1 MGNKMLTNKQITS
14 TIASHE
20 DLVNDN
26 ALRPKTFDGYIGQSK
41 VKENMKIYIEA
52 AKNRGD
58 ALDHVLLYG
67 PPGLGK
73 TTLAGI
79 VAGEMGS
86 NIKVTSGPAITIPGE
101 IVAVLMTLKDGD
113 ILFIDEIHRLSKPVE
128 ETLYSAMEDFAVD
141 IVMGKDTTARSIHTK
156 LPRFTLI
163 GATTR
168 PGLLSAPLR
177 DRFGIIG
184 HMDYYTPEELSTIV
198 TASASK
204 LNAPIDYEGAYQIA
218 LRSRG
223 TPRLANRYLKRVRD
237 YAEVRYDGEITKEVA
252 AATLDSLEVDTLGL
266 DNNDRNILLAII
278 ERFNGGPVGLDNL
291 AATVGEDSG
300 TIEDVYEPYLLQH
313 GLIIRTPKG
322 RVATKVAYEHFNM
335 PVPENLS

>member
-1 MGNKMLTNKQITS
+1 MLSNKQITS

-26 ALRPKTFDGYIGQSK
+26 ALRPKSFDGYIGQTK

-198 TASASK
+198 TASATK

-252 AATLDSLEVDTLGL
+252 SATLDSLEVDTLGL

-322 RVATKVAYEHFNM
+322 RVATKVAYEHFNL
-335 PVPENLS
+335 PIPENM

>member
-1 MGNKMLTNKQITS
+1 MLNNKQITS

-322 RVATKVAYEHFNM
+322 RVATKVAYEHFDM

>member
-1 MGNKMLTNKQITS
+1 MISTKQITS

-20 DLVNDN
+20 DLVSDN
-26 ALRPKTFDGYIGQSK
+26 VLRPKSFEGYIGQDK
-41 VKENMKIYIEA
+41 VKETLKVYIEA
-52 AKNRGD
+52 AKMRNE

-79 VAGEMGS
+79 VANEMNS

-141 IVMGKDTTARSIHTK
+141 IVMGKDASAKSIHTK
-156 LPRFTLI
+156 LPRFTLV

-184 HMDYYTPEELSTIV
+184 HMDYYSTEDLSTII
-198 TASASK
+198 TASANK
-204 LNAPIDYEGAYQIA
+204 LAAPIEPDGAYEVA

-237 YAEVRYDGEITKEVA
+237 YAQVKYDGVITKDVA
-252 AATLDSLEVDTLGL
+252 SATLNDLEIDTLGL
-266 DNNDRNILLAII
+266 DNNDRNILLSII
-278 ERFNGGPVGLDNL
+278 ERFGGGPVGLDNL
-291 AATVGEDSG
+291 SATIGEDSG
-300 TIEDVYEPYLLQH
+300 TIEDVYEPYLLQN
-313 GLIIRTPKG
+313 GLIVRTPKG
-322 RVATKVAYEHFNM
+322 RMATAFAYKHFDL
-335 PVPENLS
+335 PVPEGIV

>member
-1 MGNKMLTNKQITS
+1 MLNNKQITS

-26 ALRPKTFDGYIGQSK
+26 ALRPKTFDGYIGQNK

-79 VAGEMGS
+79 VAQEMGS

-128 ETLYSAMEDFAVD
+128 ETLYSAMEDFVVD

-204 LNAPIDYEGAYQIA
+204 LGAPIDYEGAYQIA

-237 YAEVRYDGEITKEVA
+237 YAEVRYDGKISKEVA

-278 ERFNGGPVGLDNL
+278 ERFGGGPVGLDNL

-322 RVATKVAYEHFNM
+322 RVATKEAYEHFGM
-335 PVPENLS
+335 PIPENIV

>member
-1 MGNKMLTNKQITS
+1 MLTNKQITS

-26 ALRPKTFDGYIGQSK
+26 ALRPKTFDGYIGQDK
-41 VKENMKIYIEA
+41 VKNNMKIYIEA

-79 VAGEMGS
+79 IASEMGA

-113 ILFIDEIHRLSKPVE
+113 VLFIDEIHRLSKPVE

-141 IVMGKDTTARSIHTK
+141 IVMGKDTTARSIHTR
-156 LPRFTLI
+156 LPHFTLV

-184 HMDYYTPEELSTIV
+184 HMDYYSPEELSTIV
-198 TASASK
+198 KASAMK
-204 LNAPIDYEGAYQIA
+204 LKAPIEDDGAYQIA

-237 YAEVRYDGEITKEVA
+237 YAEVQFDGIITRQVA
-252 AATLDSLEVDTLGL
+252 DATLNSLEVDTLGL
-266 DNNDRNILLAII
+266 DNNDRNILLSII
-278 ERFNGGPVGLDNL
+278 ERFGGGPVGLDNL

-300 TIEDVYEPYLLQH
+300 TIEDVYEPYLLQN

-322 RVATKVAYEHFNM
+322 RVATKKAYEHFDL
-335 PVPENLS
+335 PIPENIL

>member
-1 MGNKMLTNKQITS
+1 MLTNKQITS

-26 ALRPKTFDGYIGQSK
+26 ALRPKSFDGYIGQTK

-198 TASASK
+198 TASAAK

-237 YAEVRYDGEITKEVA
+237 YAEVRYDGRISKEVA

-266 DNNDRNILLAII
+266 DNNDRSILLAII
-278 ERFNGGPVGLDNL
+278 ERFRGGPVGLDNL

-322 RVATKVAYEHFNM
+322 RVATKEAYEHFNM
-335 PVPENLS
+335 PIPENAI

>member
-1 MGNKMLTNKQITS
+1 MLTNKQITS

-26 ALRPKTFDGYIGQSK
+26 ALRPKSFDGYIGQNK

-198 TASASK
+198 TASAAK

-237 YAEVRYDGEITKEVA
+237 YAEVRYDGRISKEVA

-278 ERFNGGPVGLDNL
+278 ERFGGGPVGLDNL

-322 RVATKVAYEHFNM
+322 RVATKEAYEHFGM
-335 PVPENLS
+335 SIPENVL

>member
-1 MGNKMLTNKQITS
+1 MLSNKQITS

-52 AKNRGD
+52 AKQRGD

-198 TASASK
+198 TASAAK
-204 LNAPIDYEGAYQIA
+204 LDAPIDYEGAYQIA

-237 YAEVRYDGEITKEVA
+237 YAQVKFDGEITKEVA
-252 AATLDSLEVDTLGL
+252 ATTLDSLEVDTLGL

-278 ERFNGGPVGLDNL
+278 EKFNGGPVGLDNL

-300 TIEDVYEPYLLQH
+300 TIEDVYEPYLLQN

-335 PVPENLS
+335 PVPEIL

>member
-1 MGNKMLTNKQITS
+1 MLTNKQITS

-26 ALRPKTFDGYIGQSK
+26 ALRPKSFDGYIGQTK

-198 TASASK
+198 TASAAK

-237 YAEVRYDGEITKEVA
+237 YAEVRYDGRISKEVA

-266 DNNDRNILLAII
+266 DNNDRSILLAII
-278 ERFNGGPVGLDNL
+278 ERFGGGPVGLDNL

-322 RVATKVAYEHFNM
+322 RVATKEAYEHFNM
-335 PVPENLS
+335 PIPENVI

>member
-1 MGNKMLTNKQITS
+1 MLTNKQITS

-26 ALRPKTFDGYIGQSK
+26 ALRPKSFDGYIGQNK

-198 TASASK
+198 TASAAK

-237 YAEVRYDGEITKEVA
+237 YAEVRYDGRISKEVA

-278 ERFNGGPVGLDNL
+278 ERFGGGPVGLDNL

-313 GLIIRTPKG
+313 GFIIRTPKG
-322 RVATKVAYEHFNM
+322 RVATKEAYEHFGM
-335 PVPENLS
+335 PIPENVL

>member
-1 MGNKMLTNKQITS
+1 MLSNKQITS

-20 DLVNDN
+20 DLVTDN
-26 ALRPKTFDGYIGQSK
+26 ALRPKSFDGYIGQ
-41 VKENMKIYIEA
+41 VKENMQIYIEA
-52 AKNRGD
+52 AKKRGE

-79 VAGEMGS
+79 VASEMNS

-113 ILFIDEIHRLSKPVE
+113 VLFIDEIHRLSKPVE

-198 TASASK
+198 TASAAK
-204 LNAPIDYEGAYQIA
+204 LDAPIDYEGAYQIA

-237 YAEVRYDGEITKEVA
+237 YAEVRFDGIITKDVA

-300 TIEDVYEPYLLQH
+300 TIEDVYEPYLLQN

-322 RVATKVAYEHFNM
+322 RVATKEAYEHFHM
-335 PVPENLS
+335 PIPENVM

>member
-1 MGNKMLTNKQITS
+1 MLSNKQITS

-26 ALRPKTFDGYIGQSK
+26 ALRPKSFDGYIGQTK

-198 TASASK
+198 TASAAK

-252 AATLDSLEVDTLGL
+252 SATLDSLEVDTLGL

-278 ERFNGGPVGLDNL
+278 ERFGGGPVGLDNL

-322 RVATKVAYEHFNM
+322 RVATKVAYEHFNL
-335 PVPENLS
+335 PIPENM

>member
-1 MGNKMLTNKQITS
+1 MLSNKQITS
-14 TIASHE
+14 TIANHE

-26 ALRPKTFDGYIGQSK
+26 ALRPKSFDGYIGQTK

-198 TASASK
+198 TASAAK

-237 YAEVRYDGEITKEVA
+237 YAEVRYDGRISKEVA

-266 DNNDRNILLAII
+266 DNNDRSILLAII
-278 ERFNGGPVGLDNL
+278 ERFGGGPVGLDNL

-322 RVATKVAYEHFNM
+322 RVATKEAYEHFNM
-335 PVPENLS
+335 PIPENVI

>member
-1 MGNKMLTNKQITS
+1 MLTNKQITS

-101 IVAVLMTLKDGD
+101 IVAVLMTLKAGA
-113 ILFIDEIHRLSKPVE
+113 ILFLAEIHRLSKPVE

-198 TASASK
+198 TASAGK

-252 AATLDSLEVDTLGL
+252 SATLDSLEVDTLGL

-278 ERFNGGPVGLDNL
+278 ERFGGGPVGLDNL

-300 TIEDVYEPYLLQH
+300 TIEDVYEPYLLQN

-335 PVPENLS
+335 PVPENIQ

>member
-1 MGNKMLTNKQITS
+1 MLTNKQITS

-184 HMDYYTPEELSTIV
+184 HMYYYTPEELSTIV

>member
-1 MGNKMLTNKQITS
+1 MLTNKQITS

-26 ALRPKTFDGYIGQSK
+26 ALRPKSFDGYIGQNK

-58 ALDHVLLYG
+58 AVDHGLLYG

-198 TASASK
+198 TASAAK

-237 YAEVRYDGEITKEVA
+237 YAEVRYDGRISKEVA

-278 ERFNGGPVGLDNL
+278 ERFGGGPVGLDNL

-322 RVATKVAYEHFNM
+322 RVATKEAYEHFGM
-335 PVPENLS
+335 PIPENVL

>member
-1 MGNKMLTNKQITS
+1 MLTNKQITS

-26 ALRPKTFDGYIGQSK
+26 ALRPKSFEGYIGQNK

-198 TASASK
+198 TASAAK

-237 YAEVRYDGEITKEVA
+237 YAEVRYDGRISKEVA

-278 ERFNGGPVGLDNL
+278 ERFAGGPVGLDNL

-313 GLIIRTPKG
+313 GLIVRTPKG
-322 RVATKVAYEHFNM
+322 RVATKDAYLHFNL
-335 PVPENLS
+335 PIPENLTY

>member
-1 MGNKMLTNKQITS
+1 MLTNKQITS
-14 TIASHE
+14 KIASHE

-26 ALRPKTFDGYIGQSK
+26 ALRPKSFDGYIGQNK

-198 TASASK
+198 TASAAK

-237 YAEVRYDGEITKEVA
+237 YAEVRYDGRISKEVA

-278 ERFNGGPVGLDNL
+278 ERFGGGPVGLDNL

-322 RVATKVAYEHFNM
+322 RVATKEAYEHFGM
-335 PVPENLS
+335 PIPENVI

>member
-1 MGNKMLTNKQITS
+1 MLTNKQITS

-335 PVPENLS
+335 PVPESLS

>member
-1 MGNKMLTNKQITS
+1 MLTNKQITS

-26 ALRPKTFDGYIGQSK
+26 ALRPKSFEGYIGQSK
-41 VKENMKIYIEA
+41 VKENMKIYIQA

-198 TASASK
+198 TASAAK

-237 YAEVRYDGEITKEVA
+237 YAEVRYDGKISKEVA

-278 ERFNGGPVGLDNL
+278 ERFGGGPVGLDNL

-322 RVATKVAYEHFNM
+322 RVATKEAYEHFGM
-335 PVPENLS
+335 PIPENVL

>member
-1 MGNKMLTNKQITS
+1 MLGNKQITS

-20 DLVNDN
+20 DLVSDN
-26 ALRPKTFDGYIGQSK
+26 ALRPKSFDGYIGQSK

-52 AKNRGD
+52 AKNRGE

-141 IVMGKDTTARSIHTK
+141 IVMGKDTTARSIHTR

-198 TASASK
+198 TASAAK
-204 LNAPIDYEGAYQIA
+204 LDAPIDYEGAYQIA

-237 YAEVRYDGEITKEVA
+237 YAQVQYDGNITKEVA
-252 AATLDSLEVDTLGL
+252 AKTLDALEVDTLGL

-278 ERFNGGPVGLDNL
+278 ERFGGGPVGLDNL

-322 RVATKVAYEHFNM
+322 RVATKEAYDHFGM
-335 PVPENLS
+335 QMPENN

>member
-1 MGNKMLTNKQITS
+1 MLNNRQITS

-20 DLVNDN
+20 DLVSDN
-26 ALRPKTFDGYIGQSK
+26 ALRPKSFEGYIGQEK

-52 AKNRGD
+52 AKKRNE

-79 VAGEMGS
+79 VASEMGS

-198 TASASK
+198 TASAAK

-237 YAEVRYDGEITKEVA
+237 YADVRYDGNISKEVA
-252 AATLDSLEVDTLGL
+252 AETLDSLEVDTLGL

-278 ERFNGGPVGLDNL
+278 ERFGGGPVGLDNL

-313 GLIIRTPKG
+313 GLIVRTPKG
-322 RVATKVAYEHFNM
+322 RVATKDAYEHFNM
-335 PVPENLS
+335 QVPENACF

>member
-1 MGNKMLTNKQITS
+1 MLTNKQITS

-26 ALRPKTFDGYIGQSK
+26 ALRPKSFDGYIGQNK

-198 TASASK
+198 TASAAK

-237 YAEVRYDGEITKEVA
+237 YAEVRYDGRISKEVA

-278 ERFNGGPVGLDNL
+278 ERFGGGPVGLDNL

-322 RVATKVAYEHFNM
+322 RVATKEAYEHFGM
-335 PVPENLS
+335 PIPENVI

>member
-1 MGNKMLTNKQITS
+1 MINGKQITS

-26 ALRPKTFDGYIGQSK
+26 KLRPKSFDGYIGQNK
-41 VKENMKIYIEA
+41 VKETMKVYIKA
-52 AKNRGD
+52 AKNRNE

-79 VAGEMGS
+79 VAEEMGA

-141 IVMGKDTTARSIHTK
+141 IVMGKDASARSIHTK

-184 HMDYYTPEELSTIV
+184 HMDYYSIDELATII
-198 TASASK
+198 TASAMK
-204 LNAPIDYEGAYQIA
+204 LGAPIEDEGAHQIA

-237 YAEVRYDGEITKEVA
+237 YAEVQYEGVITKQVA
-252 AATLDSLEVDTLGL
+252 SQTLNNLEVDTLGL
-266 DNNDRNILLAII
+266 DNNDRSILLAII
-278 ERFNGGPVGLDNL
+278 ERFGGGPVGLDNL

-300 TIEDVYEPYLLQH
+300 TIEDVYEPYLIQN

-322 RVATKVAYEHFNM
+322 RMATAYAYEHFNL
-335 PVPENLS
+335 PVPEGIV

>member
-1 MGNKMLTNKQITS
+1 MLTNKQITS

-26 ALRPKTFDGYIGQSK
+26 ALRPKSFDGYIGQSK
-41 VKENMKIYIEA
+41 VKENMKIYIQA

-198 TASASK
+198 TASAAK

-237 YAEVRYDGEITKEVA
+237 YAEVRYDGKISKEVA
-252 AATLDSLEVDTLGL
+252 TATLDSLEVDTLGL

-278 ERFNGGPVGLDNL
+278 ERFGGGPVGLDNL

-322 RVATKVAYEHFNM
+322 RVATKEAYEHFNM
-335 PVPENLS
+335 PIPENII

>member
-1 MGNKMLTNKQITS
+1 MLTNKQITS
-14 TIASHE
+14 TVASHE

-26 ALRPKTFDGYIGQSK
+26 ALRPKSFDGYIGQTK

-52 AKNRGD
+52 AKNRGE

-79 VAGEMGS
+79 VSAEMGS

-184 HMDYYTPEELSTIV
+184 HMDYYTANELSTIIK
-198 TASASK
+198 ASAAK
-204 LNAPIDYEGAYQIA
+204 LNAPIEDDGAYQIA

-237 YAEVRYDGEITKEVA
+237 YAEVQFDGVITKEVA
-252 AATLDSLEVDTLGL
+252 SITLNNLEVDTLGL

-278 ERFNGGPVGLDNL
+278 ERFGGGPVGLDNL

-300 TIEDVYEPYLLQH
+300 TIEDVYEPYLLQN
-313 GLIIRTPKG
+313 GLIVRTPKG
-322 RVATKVAYEHFNM
+322 RVATKEAYEHFNM
-335 PVPENLS
+335 PVPENIL

>member
-1 MGNKMLTNKQITS
+1 MLTNKQITS

-52 AKNRGD
+52 AKYRGD

>member
-1 MGNKMLTNKQITS
+1 MLTNKQITS

-198 TASASK
+198 TASAAK

-237 YAEVRYDGEITKEVA
+237 YAEVRYEGEITKEVA

-335 PVPENLS
+335 PVPENVL

>member
-1 MGNKMLTNKQITS
+1 MLTNKQITS

-26 ALRPKTFDGYIGQSK
+26 ALRPKSFDGYIGQSK
-41 VKENMKIYIEA
+41 VKENMKIYIQA

-198 TASASK
+198 TASAAK

-237 YAEVRYDGEITKEVA
+237 YAEVRYDGKISKEVA
-252 AATLDSLEVDTLGL
+252 TATLDSLEVDTLGL
-266 DNNDRNILLAII
+266 DNNDRN
-278 ERFNGGPVGLDNL
+278 R
-291 AATVGEDSG
+291 
-300 TIEDVYEPYLLQH
+300 
-313 GLIIRTPKG
+313 
-322 RVATKVAYEHFNM
+322 
-335 PVPENLS
+335 

>member
-1 MGNKMLTNKQITS
+1 MLTNKQITS

-26 ALRPKTFDGYIGQSK
+26 ALRPKSFEGYIGQSK
-41 VKENMKIYIEA
+41 VKENMKIYIQA

-101 IVAVLMTLKDGD
+101 IVAILMTLKDGD

-198 TASASK
+198 TASAAK

-237 YAEVRYDGEITKEVA
+237 YAEVRYDGKISKEVA

-278 ERFNGGPVGLDNL
+278 ERFGGGPVGLDNL

-322 RVATKVAYEHFNM
+322 RVATKEAYEHFNM
-335 PVPENLS
+335 PIPENII

>member
-1 MGNKMLTNKQITS
+1 MLSNKQITS

-20 DLVNDN
+20 DLVTDN
-26 ALRPKTFDGYIGQSK
+26 ALRPKSFDGYIGQNK
-41 VKENMKIYIEA
+41 VKENMQIYIEA
-52 AKNRGD
+52 AKKRGE

-79 VAGEMGS
+79 VASEMNS

-113 ILFIDEIHRLSKPVE
+113 VLFIDEIHRLSKPVE

-184 HMDYYTPEELSTIV
+184 HMDYYTPKELSTIV
-198 TASASK
+198 TASAGK
-204 LNAPIDYEGAYQIA
+204 LDAPIDYEGAYQIA

-237 YAEVRYDGEITKEVA
+237 YAEVKFDGVITKDVA

-300 TIEDVYEPYLLQH
+300 TIEDVYEPYLLQN

-322 RVATKVAYEHFNM
+322 RVATKEAYEHFHM
-335 PVPENLS
+335 PIPENVM

>member
-1 MGNKMLTNKQITS
+1 MLSNKQITS

-52 AKNRGD
+52 AKQRGD

-184 HMDYYTPEELSTIV
+184 HMDFYTPEELSTIV
-198 TASASK
+198 TASAAK
-204 LNAPIDYEGAYQIA
+204 LDAPIDYEGAYQIA

-237 YAEVRYDGEITKEVA
+237 YAQVKFEGEITKEVA
-252 AATLDSLEVDTLGL
+252 ATTLDSLEVDTLGL

-300 TIEDVYEPYLLQH
+300 TIEDVYEPYLLQN

-335 PVPENLS
+335 PVPEIL

>member
-1 MGNKMLTNKQITS
+1 MLTNKQITS

-26 ALRPKTFDGYIGQSK
+26 ALRPKSFDGYIGQNK
-41 VKENMKIYIEA
+41 VKENMKIYIQA

-79 VAGEMGS
+79 VAQEMGS

-198 TASASK
+198 TASAAK

-252 AATLDSLEVDTLGL
+252 ADTLDSLEVDTLGL

-322 RVATKVAYEHFNM
+322 RVATKEAYEHFNM
-335 PVPENLS
+335 PLPENIN

>member
-1 MGNKMLTNKQITS
+1 MLSNKQITS

-26 ALRPKTFDGYIGQSK
+26 ALRPKTFEGYIGQNK

-113 ILFIDEIHRLSKPVE
+113 ILFIVEIHRLSKPVE

-198 TASASK
+198 TASAAK

-266 DNNDRNILLAII
+266 DNNDRSILLAII

-335 PVPENLS
+335 PIPENVI

>member
-1 MGNKMLTNKQITS
+1 MLTNKQITS

-26 ALRPKTFDGYIGQSK
+26 ALRPKSFDGYIGQNK

-198 TASASK
+198 TASAAK

-237 YAEVRYDGEITKEVA
+237 YAEVRYDGRISKEVA

-278 ERFNGGPVGLDNL
+278 ERFAGGPVGLDNL

-322 RVATKVAYEHFNM
+322 RVATKEAYEHFGM
-335 PVPENLS
+335 PIPENVI

>member
-1 MGNKMLTNKQITS
+1 MLSNKQITS
-14 TIASHE
+14 TIANHE

-26 ALRPKTFDGYIGQSK
+26 ALRPKSFDGYIGQNK

-184 HMDYYTPEELSTIV
+184 HMDYYTPEELSEIV
-198 TASASK
+198 TASAGK
-204 LNAPIDYEGAYQIA
+204 LGAPIDYEGAYQIA

-237 YAEVRYDGEITKEVA
+237 YAEVKFEGQITKEVA

-322 RVATKVAYEHFNM
+322 RVATKEAYEHFNM
-335 PVPENLS
+335 SFPEN

>member
-1 MGNKMLTNKQITS
+1 MLEKRQITS

-26 ALRPKTFDGYIGQSK
+26 QLRPKSFDGYIGQTK

-52 AKNRGD
+52 AKKRGE

-79 VAGEMGS
+79 VASEMNS

-177 DRFGIIG
+177 DRFGIIN
-184 HMDYYTPEELSTIV
+184 HMDYYSPEELSSIV
-198 TASASK
+198 KASAAK
-204 LNAPIDYEGAYQIA
+204 LNAPIDEEGAYQIA

-237 YAEVRYDGEITKEVA
+237 YAEVRYDGLITKEVSNE
-252 AATLDSLEVDTLGL
+252 TLNTLEVDSLGL

-278 ERFNGGPVGLDNL
+278 EKFAGGPVGLDNL

-322 RVATKVAYEHFNM
+322 RMATKLTYQHFNLAIPDNM
-335 PVPENLS
+335 I

>member
-1 MGNKMLTNKQITS
+1 MLSNKQITS

-20 DLVNDN
+20 DLVTDN
-26 ALRPKTFDGYIGQSK
+26 ALRPKSFDGYIGQSK
-41 VKENMKIYIEA
+41 VKENMQIYIEA
-52 AKNRGD
+52 AKNRGE

-79 VAGEMGS
+79 VASEMNS

-101 IVAVLMTLKDGD
+101 IVAVLMTLRDGD
-113 ILFIDEIHRLSKPVE
+113 VLFIDEIHRLSKPVE

-156 LPRFTLI
+156 LPHFTLI

-184 HMDYYTPEELSTIV
+184 HMDYYTPEELATIV
-198 TASASK
+198 TASAAK
-204 LNAPIDYEGAYQIA
+204 LDAPIDYEGAYQIA

-237 YAEVRYDGEITKEVA
+237 YAEVRFDGIITKDVA
-252 AATLDSLEVDTLGL
+252 AATLDMLEVDTLGL

-278 ERFNGGPVGLDNL
+278 DRFNGGPVGLDNL

-322 RVATKVAYEHFNM
+322 RVATKKAYEHFDM
-335 PVPENLS
+335 PIPENVM

>member
-1 MGNKMLTNKQITS
+1 MLSNKQITS

-20 DLVNDN
+20 DLVTDN
-26 ALRPKTFDGYIGQSK
+26 ALRPKSFDGYIGQNK
-41 VKENMKIYIEA
+41 VKENMQIYIEA
-52 AKNRGD
+52 AKKRGE

-79 VAGEMGS
+79 VASEMNS

-113 ILFIDEIHRLSKPVE
+113 VLFIDEIHRLSKPVE

-198 TASASK
+198 TASAGK
-204 LNAPIDYEGAYQIA
+204 LDAPIDYEGAYQIA

-237 YAEVRYDGEITKEVA
+237 YAEVKFDGVITKDVA

-300 TIEDVYEPYLLQH
+300 TIEDVYEPYLLQN

-322 RVATKVAYEHFNM
+322 RVATKEAYEHFHM
-335 PVPENLS
+335 PIPENVM

>member
-1 MGNKMLTNKQITS
+1 MLSNKQITS

-20 DLVNDN
+20 DLVTDN
-26 ALRPKTFDGYIGQSK
+26 ALRPKSFDGYIGQNK
-41 VKENMKIYIEA
+41 VKENMQIYIEA
-52 AKNRGD
+52 AKKRGE

-79 VAGEMGS
+79 VASEMNS

-113 ILFIDEIHRLSKPVE
+113 VLFIDEIHRLSKPVE

-198 TASASK
+198 TASAGK
-204 LNAPIDYEGAYQIA
+204 LDAPIDYEGAYQIA

-237 YAEVRYDGEITKEVA
+237 Y
-252 AATLDSLEVDTLGL
+252 
-266 DNNDRNILLAII
+266 
-278 ERFNGGPVGLDNL
+278 
-291 AATVGEDSG
+291 
-300 TIEDVYEPYLLQH
+300 
-313 GLIIRTPKG
+313 
-322 RVATKVAYEHFNM
+322 
-335 PVPENLS
+335 